1 MNKFI
6 ASTFSE
12 LLSLL
17 HVVVIGGLVF
27 ALIAYPQNK
36 QSLVSFLGP
45 EALEPVY
52 VYIVAL
58 VVFVVYVLI
67 VGALSTLVSMNE
79 YLKDISE
86 KIDRLDV
93 NA

>member
-17 HVVVIGGLVF
+17 HIVVIGGLVI
-27 ALIAYPQNK
+27 ALISYHQNK
-36 QSLVSFLGP
+36 QSLVTFLGP
-45 EALEPVY
+45 EATEPVY
-52 VYIVAL
+52 VYVMAL
-58 VVFVVYVLI
+58 IVFVGYVL
-67 VGALSTLVSMNE
+67 VMGALSTLVSMNE

-86 KIDRLDV
+86 KIDRLDA

>member
-1 MNKFI
+1 
-6 ASTFSE
+6 
-12 LLSLL
+12 
-17 HVVVIGGLVF
+17 
-27 ALIAYPQNK
+27 
-36 QSLVSFLGP
+36 
-45 EALEPVY
+45 
-52 VYIVAL
+52 L

-67 VGALSTLVSMNE
+67 VGTLSTLVSMNE